1 MKARSKAENSVDP
14 SNPSNRRRSERVM
27 LHVSVVVWVEKPEGG
42 QSKEETQTLVVNA
55 HGGLLKLR
63 MEVQPGQPLRVV
75 NTKSGMEE
83 RAKVVR
89 VDRPPGGHS
98 AVAFE
103 FERPAPNFWPVVFPP
118 SDWKVPSL

>member
-1 MKARSKAENSVDP
+1 VDP

-27 LHVSVVVWVEKPEGG
+27 LQVSVVVWAEKPEGG
-42 QSKEETQTLVVNA
+42 HMHEDTQTLVVNA
-55 HGGLLKLR
+55 HGGLVKLQ
-63 MEVQPGQPLRVV
+63 MEVQPGQPVRIV
-75 NTKSGMEE
+75 NAKSGMEE

-89 VDRPPGGHS
+89 VDQPPGGHS

-118 SDWKVPSL
+118 EDWKVPLS